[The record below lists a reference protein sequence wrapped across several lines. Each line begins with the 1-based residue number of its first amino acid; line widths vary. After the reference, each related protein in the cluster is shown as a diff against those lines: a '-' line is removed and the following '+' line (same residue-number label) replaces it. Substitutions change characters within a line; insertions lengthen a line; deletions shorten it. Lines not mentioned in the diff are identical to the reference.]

1 MDILRI
7 YIYMCF
13 MSCSF
18 WGYSQSAF
26 YQLATSNADSENYP
40 EAIRLMKMSYEI
52 DKLGADCE
60 EICLDELTRI
70 TNYYTQL
77 NDIDSVIHYSNKSW
91 EIVSKI
97 LETNPEIACCYGQ
110 NIVMSLYNSNC
121 DALALQYGSS
131 LMPVIENIQ
140 DSDFII
146 PKAEWQ
152 QFLSG
157 IYDSFRSVAES
168 EFTYLDNALREYLNK
183 DDLRN
188 AQKIVEQFNE
198 WTQKPGRTYKEL
210 VSAWLALG
218 AYYMRI
224 GDHFLTKTHVEQ
236 AWSLIQEENREP
248 TFEEIMYRINIEK
261 EIPIDPDW
269 LIATTDSLLHSE
281 SFAHRWS
288 KRFPDQ
294 VLSDRAYL
302 LEARGWGFDHKGETV
317 KAKESILESLE
328 YNRTPNR
335 LNKLGT
341 LSLSLHDYKTATNC
355 FKEIIDSLGFEE
367 VRDDVLSNLCS
378 SFWLD
383 NDKQSLGRVLPQ
395 YMMRRKNKVID
406 CFGFLTA
413 EEREV
418 FISSNPLGGWFE
430 TALATGFSS
439 DDQQWAIGNELAY
452 NLALWRK
459 GILLEANRDSQRIL
473 NNLPKETQINIQ
485 EYFRLR
491 HQYINN
497 IIATDSVSRYWS
509 IERELM
515 KYIGQDSTYLASL
528 QCSWK
533 DIQKK
538 LSSDAVAIEFVE
550 TIIPDKHD
558 ILNSTRGLGALL
570 ASPQYNYP
578 IYIYLGSNDDLSSF
592 TPFDEEGDSAFDL
605 LYESNNAQ
613 EAYRSIWLPIEAYLN
628 NVTTVYFS
636 PDGVIH
642 NINLDYIQDLEGNN
656 LCDRYNLIR
665 VSSTRQIL
673 NKPKEIINDK
683 TDVLFG
689 DIAYTPGQSIGL
701 NRKRALS
708 RNGFDFLDGTL
719 TEVTEIDSILKGAQ
733 YISLKRLR
741 DDATEENFRN
751 LSGRSPEII
760 HVATHGFYYPIEKAA
775 IENTYIGAL
784 SQFSG
789 MYRSGLAFKDAQI
802 KWNKSGDDIN
812 SLISPTDGILLSQE
826 LSSLDLSNTKLAV
839 LSACQTANGAND
851 YDGVIGLQRG
861 FKLAGVESLLMSL
874 WPVDDDA
881 TKMLMINFYQSY
893 TKGNSLQDAL
903 HAAQN
908 YVRQT
913 PGFKAPEFWA
923 GWILLDALN

>member
-1 MDILRI
+1 
-7 YIYMCF
+7 
-13 MSCSF
+13 MSSPFLC
-18 WGYSQSAF
+18 YSQSAF
-26 YQLATSNADSENYP
+26 YQLATSNADSWNYS
-40 EAIRLMKMSYEI
+40 EAIRLMKISYEI
-52 DKLGADCE
+52 DKSGIDGE

-70 TNYYTQL
+70 TYYYTQL
-77 NDIDSVIHYSNKSW
+77 NDTDSVIHYSNKSW
-91 EIVSKI
+91 EIVSKM
-97 LETNPEIACCYGQ
+97 LKTNPEIACCYGQ

-131 LMPVIENIQ
+131 LMYVIENIQ
-140 DSDFII
+140 DSDYII
-146 PKAEWQ
+146 SKTEWQ
-152 QFLSG
+152 QFLSD
-157 IYDSFRSVAES
+157 IYDPFRSVVES
-168 EFTYLDNALREYLNK
+168 EFTSLDNALRDFLNK

-188 AQKIVEQFNE
+188 AQKVVEQFNE
-198 WTQKPGRTYKEL
+198 WIKQPGRTYKDL

-224 GDHFLTKTHVEQ
+224 GDQFLTKTYVEQ

-248 TFEEIMYRINIEK
+248 TFEEIMYRINIEE

-288 KRFPDQ
+288 KRFADQ
-294 VLSDRAYL
+294 ALSDRAYL
-302 LEARGWGFDHKGETV
+302 LEARGWGFDHKGETL
-317 KAKESILESLE
+317 KAKESITKSLE
-328 YNRTPNR
+328 YSRTPNR

-341 LSLSLHDYKTATNC
+341 LSLSLRDYKTAINC
-355 FKEIIDSLGFEE
+355 FKEIIDSLGFDE
-367 VRDDVLSNLCS
+367 VRDDVLSNLCA

-383 NDKQSLGRVLPQ
+383 NDRQSLEIILPQ
-395 YMMRRKNKVID
+395 YMIRRKAKVVD

-413 EEREV
+413 EEREK

-439 DDQQWAIGNELAY
+439 DTEQWAIGNELAY

-473 NNLPKETQINIQ
+473 NKLPKETQRNIQ

-509 IERELM
+509 IERKLM

-538 LSSDAVAIEFVE
+538 LSSDAAAIEFVE
-550 TIIPDKHD
+550 TIIPNKHD
-558 ILNSTRGLGALL
+558 IINSTRGLGALL
-570 ASPQYNYP
+570 VIPQYNYP

-605 LYESNNAQ
+605 LYESHNAQ
-613 EAYRSIWLPIEAYLN
+613 QAYRSIWLPIEAYLN
-628 NVTTVYFS
+628 NVTKVYFS
-636 PDGVIH
+636 PDGLIH
-642 NINLDYIQDLEGNN
+642 NINLDYIQDFEGND
-656 LCDRYNLIR
+656 LCDRFNLIR

-673 NKPKEIINDK
+673 NKHQEFITDK
-683 TDVLFG
+683 TDALFG
-689 DIAYTPGQSIGL
+689 DIVYSPGQSIGL
-701 NRKRALS
+701 NRRRALS

-719 TEVTEIDSILKGAQ
+719 KEVTEIDSILKNAQ
-733 YISLKRLR
+733 YISLKCIR

-760 HVATHGFYYPIEKAA
+760 HVATHGFYYPVEKAA

-784 SQFSG
+784 SRFSG

-802 KWNKSGDDIN
+802 KWNKTVDDIN

-881 TKMLMINFYQSY
+881 TKLLMINFYQSY
-893 TKGNSLQDAL
+893 IKGNSLQDAL

-908 YVRQT
+908 Y
-913 PGFKAPEFWA
+913 A
-923 GWILLDALN
+923 GRLGGLKILNFGLVGYY

>member
-1 MDILRI
+1 MKFLRYITLILV
-7 YIYMCF
+7 
-13 MSCSF
+13 MSCSLLS
-18 WGYSQSAF
+18 YSQSAF
-26 YQLATSNADSENYP
+26 YQLAISNADSENYS
-40 EAIRLMKMSYEI
+40 EAIRLMKISYEM
-52 DKLGADCE
+52 DKLGVDNE
-60 EICLDELTRI
+60 EICLDELSRI
-70 TNYYTQL
+70 ANYYTRL
-77 NDIDSVIHYSNKSW
+77 NDTDSVIHYSNKSW

-110 NIVMSLYNSNC
+110 NIVISLYNSNC

-146 PKAEWQ
+146 PKMEWQ

-157 IYDSFRSVAES
+157 INDSFRTVAES
-168 EFTYLDNALREYLNK
+168 EFTSLDNALRDYLNK

-188 AQKIVEQFNE
+188 AQSVVEQFNE
-198 WTQKPGRTYKEL
+198 WIVQPGRTYKDL

-224 GDHFLTKTHVEQ
+224 GDQFLMKTHVEQ

-288 KRFPDQ
+288 KRFSDQ

-328 YNRTPNR
+328 YKRTPNR

-341 LSLSLHDYKTATNC
+341 LSLTLHEYKTATNC
-355 FKEIIDSLGFEE
+355 FKEIIDSLGFDE
-367 VRDDVLSNLCS
+367 VREDVLSNLCS

-383 NDKQSLGRVLPQ
+383 NDKQSLENILPQ
-395 YMMRRKNKVID
+395 YMMRRKAKVID

-413 EEREV
+413 EEREK

-430 TALATGFSS
+430 TALATGFSTE
-439 DDQQWAIGNELAY
+439 DQQWAIGNELAY

-473 NNLPKETQINIQ
+473 NKLPKENQSNIQ

-497 IIATDSVSRYWS
+497 IISADSVSRYWD

-515 KYIGQDSTYLASL
+515 KYIGQDSTYLVSL
-528 QCSWK
+528 QCTWK
-533 DIQKK
+533 DIQKD
-538 LSSDAVAIEFVE
+538 LSPNEVAIEFVE
-550 TIIPDKHD
+550 TIIPNKHD
-558 ILNSTRGLGALL
+558 IINSLRGLGALL
-570 ASPQYNYP
+570 VSPLYNYP
-578 IYIYLGSNDDLSSF
+578 IYTYLGSHEDLISF
-592 TPFDEEGDSAFDL
+592 TPFDEEGDSAFEL
-605 LYESNNAQ
+605 LYDSQNAQ
-613 EAYRSIWLPIEAYLN
+613 QAYKKLWQPLESYMD
-628 NVTTVYFS
+628 NVSKVYYS

-642 NINLDYIQDLEGNN
+642 NINLDYIQDLEGKD
-656 LCDRYNLIR
+656 LCERYKLIR

-673 NKPKEIINDK
+673 NKTQDSLYNKN
-683 TDVLFG
+683 DVLFG
-689 DIAYTPGQSIGL
+689 DIVYTPGQSIGL
-701 NRKRALS
+701 NRRRVS
-708 RNGFDFLDGTL
+708 TRSGFEFLDGTL
-719 TEVTEIDSILKGAQ
+719 KEVTEIDSILKDVK
-733 YISLKRLR
+733 YTSLRYLR

-751 LSGRSPEII
+751 LSGHSPAII
-760 HVATHGFYYPIEKAA
+760 HVATHGFYYSAEKAA
-775 IENTYIGAL
+775 NEKTYIGSL
-784 SQFSG
+784 SSFSG

-802 KWNKSGDDIN
+802 KWKMSENEIN
-812 SLISPTDGILLSQE
+812 SLISPRDGILLSQE
-826 LSSLDLSNTKLAV
+826 LSSLDLSTTKLAV

-861 FKLAGVESLLMSL
+861 FKMAGVESLLMSL
-874 WPVDDDA
+874 WLVDDKA
-881 TKMLMINFYQSY
+881 TQLLMINFYQNYS
-893 TKGNSLQDAL
+893 KGVKLQDAL
-903 HAAQN
+903 HKAQN

-913 PGFKAPEFWA
+913 RGFEAPEYWA

>member
-1 MDILRI
+1 
-7 YIYMCF
+7 

-18 WGYSQSAF
+18 WGYPQSAF
-26 YQLATSNADSENYP
+26 YQLATSNADSGNYT
-40 EAIRLMKMSYEI
+40 EAIRLMKISYEI
-52 DKLGADCE
+52 DKSGIESE

-70 TNYYTQL
+70 VNYYTQL
-77 NDIDSVIHYSNKSW
+77 NDTDSVIHYSNRSW
-91 EIVSKI
+91 DFVTKM
-97 LETNPEIACCYGQ
+97 LETNPDIACSYGQ
-110 NIVMSLYNSNC
+110 NIVISLYNSNC

-131 LMPVIENIQ
+131 LMPVLENIQ

-146 PKAEWQ
+146 SKTEWQ
-152 QFLSG
+152 QFLSD
-157 IYDSFRSVAES
+157 IYDPFRSVAES
-168 EFTYLDNALREYLNK
+168 EFTSLDNALRDYLNQ

-188 AQKIVEQFNE
+188 AQKVVEQFNE
-198 WTQKPGRTYKEL
+198 WIKQPGRTHKDL

-224 GDHFLTKTHVEQ
+224 GDQFLTKTYVEQ
-236 AWSLIQEENREP
+236 AWSLIQQENREP

-288 KRFPDQ
+288 KRFSDQ

-317 KAKESILESLE
+317 KAKECILKSLE

-355 FKEIIDSLGFEE
+355 FKEIIDSLGFDE
-367 VRDDVLSNLCS
+367 VREDVLSNLCS

-383 NDKQSLGRVLPQ
+383 NDKQSLENILPQ
-395 YMMRRKNKVID
+395 YMMRRKAKVID

-413 EEREV
+413 EEREM

-439 DDQQWAIGNELAY
+439 DTQQWVIGNELAY

-473 NNLPKETQINIQ
+473 NKLPKETQRNIQ

-491 HQYINN
+491 YQYINN
-497 IIATDSVSRYWS
+497 IIASDSVSRYWNV
-509 IERELM
+509 ERELM
-515 KYIGQDSTYLASL
+515 KYIGQDSTYLSSL
-528 QCSWK
+528 HCSWK
-533 DIQKK
+533 DIQKE
-538 LSSDAVAIEFVE
+538 LPSDGAAIEFVE
-550 TIIPDKHD
+550 TVIPNKHD
-558 ILNSTRGLGALL
+558 IINSKRGLAALFV
-570 ASPQYNYP
+570 SHKYDYP
-578 IYIYLGSNDDLSSF
+578 IYIFLGLNDDLAQF
-592 TPFDEEGDSAFDL
+592 TPFDEEGDPAFDL
-605 LYESNNAQ
+605 LYERSNSQ
-613 EAYRSIWLPIEAYLN
+613 QAYRSLWLPLEVYLN
-628 NVTTVYFS
+628 NVKTVYYS

-642 NINLDYIQDLEGNN
+642 NINLDYIQDLNGRE
-656 LCDRYNLIR
+656 LSDKYKLIR

-673 NKPKEIINDK
+673 NKPQEFITDK

-689 DIAYTPGQSIGL
+689 DIVYSPGQSIGL
-701 NRKRALS
+701 NRRRALS
-708 RNGFDFLDGTL
+708 RNGFDYLDGTL
-719 TEVTEIDSILKGAQ
+719 KEVTEIDSILKNAQ
-733 YISLKRLR
+733 YISLKRIR

-751 LSGRSPEII
+751 LSGHSPEII
-760 HVATHGFYYPIEKAA
+760 HVATHGFYYSAEKASA
-775 IENTYIGAL
+775 NENTYIGSL
-784 SQFSG
+784 SKFSG

-802 KWNKSGDDIN
+802 KWKMSCEYFN

-881 TKMLMINFYQSY
+881 TKLLMINFYQSY
-893 TKGNSLQDAL
+893 IKGNSLQDAL

-913 PGFKAPEFWA
+913 PGFENPEFWA
-923 GWILLDALN
+923 GFILLDGLN